1 MSLLTLYIF
10 LSSFKMQNLNVMTNI
25 LTNGP
30 DYAFGICDY
39 GGIFIP
45 LRMLPFIER
54 HESTTVPMR
63 ITLVD
68 DKSYPWRA
76 YWIHKVGTTTE
87 DASMDNSN
95 HGIEEETLESLK
107 EAQRLHREEKAQQLA
122 ATTKAA
128 ENTSIE

>member
-1 MSLLTLYIF
+1 
-10 LSSFKMQNLNVMTNI
+10 
-25 LTNGP
+25 
-30 DYAFGICDY
+30 
-39 GGIFIP
+39 
-45 LRMLPFIER
+45 MLPFIER

-63 ITLVD
+63 ITLVH

-76 YWIHKVGTTTE
+76 YWIHKIGTTTE

>member
-1 MSLLTLYIF
+1 
-10 LSSFKMQNLNVMTNI
+10 MTNI
-25 LTNGP
+25 LTKGP

-54 HESTTVPMR
+54 HESITVPMR
-63 ITLVD
+63 ITLVQ

-76 YWIHKVGTTTE
+76 YWIHKIGTTTE

-95 HGIEEETLESLK
+95 HGIEEETLESLQ
-107 EAQRLHREEKAQQLA
+107 EAQRLHREEREADKAQQTA
-122 ATTKAA
+122 APTNAA